1 MSVEYG
7 IINVINIVFEKEELK
22 MKKNRKLIAALT
34 TGVMAASL
42 AVPAF
47 AAVDV
52 ASTDLTLVIND
63 KVVESN
69 EEIGQPFITS
79 DGRTMIPLRLV
90 SETLGYKTSWNN
102 GTIHIGSGDG
112 EVDVT
117 LTVGADNYFAN
128 GKPGTFDT
136 RPTLLNDRT
145 YLPARDFM
153 ELYGVVKWDND
164 TRTVTITTGEQPAEE
179 TSDWVFQKGFGGDI
193 QTVTKVYI
201 QATNEK
207 TGKVVYLTGAEKIYG
222 DWADDASHFAE
233 YYLGDTKVINGVHY
247 VTVGRQGVMGGGE
260 VALFQ
265 VPDLDAADTVSEMT
279 YIQSINN
286 STDFTIANGYL
297 YYTQGTNGPFVNDPN
312 RLYFFKIGDDTL
324 DYVTFE
330 LDFPVNACVFTV
342 EDGVLVATEKD
353 GTRHEVLTVPE
364 KDAVDVVH
372 MKEALENNDTDAL
385 TPEEIA
391 CMPGAEA

>member
-1 MSVEYG
+1 
-7 IINVINIVFEKEELK
+7 
-22 MKKNRKLIAALT
+22 MKKSRKLTAALT
-34 TGVMAASL
+34 TGIMAMSL

-47 AAVDV
+47 ATSYPALEV
-52 ASTDLTLVIND
+52 ASTDLTLVING
-63 KVVESN
+63 KTIETN
-69 EEIGQPFITS
+69 EKIGQPFISTEN
-79 DGRTMIPLRLV
+79 RTMVPLRLV
-90 SETLGYKTSWNN
+90 TEELGYGVMWDNTDHSVVVTGAGGLVNVEMQ
-102 GTIHIGSGDG
+102 IGD
-112 EVDVT
+112 T
-117 LTVGADNYFAN
+117 AYTAN
-128 GKPGTFDT
+128 GVSGNFS
-136 RPTLLNDRT
+136 RPLEMINDRA

-207 TGKVVYLTGAEKIYG
+207 TGKIVYLTGAEKIYG

-330 LDFPVNACVFTV
+330 LDFPVNACVLTV